1 MPTTDPNVEKM
12 GITQLLLECKHQ
24 LDKARAEND
33 PLKIELAEAALN
45 DLLDRYQM

>member
-1 MPTTDPNVEKM
+1 MSTTDPNAEKT
-12 GITQLLLECKHQ
+12 GVTQLLTECKRQ